1 MSGPGTTRDRSAAA
15 VSVRDDQ
22 RGRRP
27 AWLPIAAIVAA
38 LLLAALFAS
47 QVLGGDEDDGGTG
60 RDAPAAETDQ
70 GLDTEPPTAEVDDVS
85 QP

>member
-1 MSGPGTTRDRSAAA
+1 MSGPNATRDRGPAA
-15 VSVRDDQ
+15 VSVRDGQ

-27 AWLPIAAIVAA
+27 AWLPIAAIIAA

-47 QVLGGDEDDGGTG
+47 QVLGGDDDGDTG
-60 RDAPAAETDQ
+60 GDAPAAETDQ